1 MRCQVRRV
9 LLALMVLLVAARS
22 APAQSWEA
30 SGLAAFTPSVG
41 LEPAPELTEVNICGG
56 FTWGVQAAWFF
67 TARWGA
73 EIVWTQQDSA
83 LEVATRVGAGDL
95 YGITLSQLHANLVY
109 QFGADGERLRP
120 FVFGG
125 GGATV
130 LSADDLETATKASFG
145 LGGGLKYFPWA
156 KVGVRGQLRYK
167 PTWLNDDAEG
177 VCDPLGFCQAWLQ
190 PIELGVAV
198 VVRF

>member
-1 MRCQVRRV
+1 
-9 LLALMVLLVAARS
+9 LLALMLLMIAARS

-30 SGLAAFTPSVG
+30 SGLASFTPSVG
-41 LEPAPELTEVNICGG
+41 LEPAPELTDVSIRGG
-56 FTWGVQAAWFF
+56 FTWGVQAARFF
-67 TARWGA
+67 TPRWGA
-73 EIVWTQQDSA
+73 EVVWTLQDSA
-83 LEVATRVGAGDL
+83 LEVSTPEGAGDL

-125 GGATV
+125 GGATFLAV
-130 LSADDLETATKASFG
+130 DDLETATKASFG

-156 KVGVRGQLRYK
+156 RVGVRGQILYK
-167 PTWLNDDAEG
+167 PTWLNDNAEG
-177 VCDPLGFCQAWLQ
+177 VCEPLGFCQAWLQ

-198 VVRF
+198 VIRF